1 MRTDS
6 AWPVSPVPTFWY
18 SAVTGE
24 PPEYPGV
31 TSLTPFTCSK
41 TASTPQ
47 QQPPASTAVCSPLEL
62 ARGAS
67 RAGSGIAVAEAVTAL
82 QATIVATMRKM
93 AALKARY
100 LYMVDVPL
108 NEYT

>member
-18 SAVTGE
+18 WAVAGE
-24 PPEYPGV
+24 PPEYPDL

-47 QQPPASTAVCSPLEL
+47 KQPPASTAVCSPLEL

-67 RAGSGIAVAEAVTAL
+67 SVGSGIAVAEAVAEL
-82 QATIVATMRKM
+82 QATIVATMRTRT
-93 AALKARY
+93 ALETKY
-100 LYMVDVPL
+100 L
-108 NEYT
+108 